1 MVVLVM
7 NRLAILRKER
17 PGKEKGPGRIVHAQ
31 FAVLG
36 VTYERYNA
44 LWGKPPR
51 LRLERVFDSH
61 NGNALAAPVI

>member
-17 PGKEKGPGRIVHAQ
+17 PGKEKGLPGRIVHAQ

-44 LWGKPPR
+44 LWGKPR